1 MWPQLYSYRQLL
13 PTISASLDESALLDW
28 GGCFQLFVRIIFP
41 LLAPAAAAV
50 AIIKSINIINDM
62 YIPYLYMPSNKN
74 RTLTTLL
81 MDCANA
87 QQGSRQTLAAGIVI
101 IMPPAI
107 LIYIFSRKYILADVA
122 AGAVKE

>member
-13 PTISASLDESALLDW
+13 STISASLDESALLDG

-107 LIYIFSRKYILADVA
+107 LIYIFFRKYILADVA

>member
-13 PTISASLDESALLDW
+13 SIISASLDESALLDG

-62 YIPYLYMPSNKN
+62 YIPYPYVPSNKN

-107 LIYIFSRKYILADVA
+107 LIYIFESTFW
-122 AGAVKE
+122 